1 MSVLAEYF
9 AFECKKFDSKLAV
22 FQLIRLWQDIN
33 TCASVFTTIPMI
45 VRAQDDK

>member
-22 FQLIRLWQDIN
+22 FLVNKIMARYQNMRRCVHNNIQ
-33 TCASVFTTIPMI
+33 AV
-45 VRAQDDK
+45 